1 MKAAV
6 IGRGNVGTHLAH
18 ALAPGNESVTVAPR
32 TLEGLPNDADIYLIS
47 VPDDA
52 IPKLAERLHAL
63 LPDALVAHT
72 SGTTGID
79 VLLRAGFR
87 RAAVFYP
94 LQTFSRDVDLDYSRI
109 PLFLEAASE
118 EDMPRLEQLALTM
131 SEHIF
136 HAGSEQRRRLHL
148 ASVLACNFVNHL
160 WDLAYRQLD
169 DAGLPPDVIRPL
181 IEETTAKLSRLD
193 PHDGQTGP
201 ARRGDSRTVARHL
214 EMLADDPSLQKIYS
228 MLSDSIY
235 NTYHSDNER
244 H

>member
-1 MKAAV
+1 MKVAV
-6 IGRGNVGTHLAH
+6 IGRGNVGSHLAR
-18 ALAPGNESVTVAPR
+18 ALAPGNEIVSVAPR
-32 TLEGLPNDADIYLIS
+32 TLDGLPLDADIYLIS

-52 IPKLAERLHAL
+52 IHYVAERLHSL

-79 VLLRAGFR
+79 VLRQARFR

-109 PLFLEAASE
+109 PIFLEVAAE
-118 EDMPRLEQLALTM
+118 DDMPRLEKLARTM

-160 WDLAYRQLD
+160 WDLAYRQLE
-169 DAGLPPDVIRPL
+169 DADLPPDVIRPL
-181 IEETTAKLSRLD
+181 IDETTAKLSRLD

-201 ARRGDSRTVARHL
+201 ARRGDSLTVARHL
-214 EMLADDPSLQKIYS
+214 EMLSSDTSLRKIYS
-228 MLSDSIY
+228 MLSDSIF
-235 NTYHSDNER
+235 NSYHADNER